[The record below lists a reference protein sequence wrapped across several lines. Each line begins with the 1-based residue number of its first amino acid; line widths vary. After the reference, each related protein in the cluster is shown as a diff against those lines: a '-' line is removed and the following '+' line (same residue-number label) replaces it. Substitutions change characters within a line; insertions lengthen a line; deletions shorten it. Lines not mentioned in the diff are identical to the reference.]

1 MRPTGILSIYI
12 WFFSSLAS
20 FAFCILG
27 VFFLHESTFY
37 YFFLMGLFSLPLIP
51 IHCFL
56 IHMLREA
63 HCNKETIQWTMTA
76 GSWAVLF
83 FFGIQLHH
91 EMFLD
96 LLPFITLIGL
106 AQHFGYSRTFTLKS
120 PQDHAEKEPKIMHPV
135 KNTQSKIPK
144 NNTGIYPSVI
154 NG

>member
-12 WFFSSLAS
+12 CFFSSLAS

-27 VFFLHESTFY
+27 VFFLHESIFY
-37 YFFLMGLFSLPLIP
+37 SFFLIPLFYLPLIP

-76 GSWAVLF
+76 GSWAILF

-91 EMFLD
+91 EIFLD

-106 AQHFGYSRTFTLKS
+106 TQHFGYSRTFTLKS
-120 PQDHAEKEPKIMHPV
+120 PQNHAKKSLKSCTP
-135 KNTQSKIPK
+135 
-144 NNTGIYPSVI
+144 
-154 NG
+154 